1 MKQKLARGIY
11 LLFTC
16 LTAWGILA
24 TAVLYPTHAANGTSI
39 AYLTVI
45 LFPTVFLLAGLSSVF
60 WRHWWVL
67 PAAGAAVLAVY
78 LFAVERESLTW
89 LWLLAGY
96 LVCGIP
102 AGLAGHVLRRG
113 RKFSK

>member
-1 MKQKLARGIY
+1 MKRKLAWGIY
-11 LLFTC
+11 LLSAC

-24 TAVLYPTHAANGTSI
+24 TAVLYPTHAVNGTSV
-39 AYLTVI
+39 AYFTMI
-45 LFPTVFLLAGLSSVF
+45 LFPTVFLATGLSSVF
-60 WRHWWVL
+60 WRHWWIL
-67 PAAGAAVLAVY
+67 PAVGAAVLAVY
-78 LFAVERESLTW
+78 LFAVEGEALTW

-102 AGLAGHVLRRG
+102 AGLAGRVLRRG

>member
-1 MKQKLARGIY
+1 MKQKLAWGIY
-11 LLFTC
+11 LLFAC
-16 LTAWGILA
+16 LAVLGSIA
-24 TAVLYPTHAANGTSI
+24 AAVLYPTHAANGTSV
-39 AYLTVI
+39 AYFTMIV
-45 LFPTVFLLAGLSSVF
+45 FPTVFLVTGLSSVF

-102 AGLAGHVLRRG
+102 AGLAGRILRRG